1 MHGTCSAKTLPAA
14 FRTHVL
20 NTRVRDQ
27 TSALSPVRVLGSV
40 SFMYLRHNDVYIL
53 FVTKRNAN
61 AMLAFSF
68 MSQVCCSDTSVL
80 LPIYTAVDCSP
91 LTESQHVQVV
101 TLFRAY
107 FGGDFSENSI
117 KNNFV
122 LIYELMDEI
131 LDYGIPQVL
140 PVQH

>member
-1 MHGTCSAKTLPAA
+1 MTPARLQTPGTRSAKTLPAA

-53 FVTKRNAN
+53 IVTKRNAN

-68 MSQVCCSDTSVL
+68 MSQVCVVRFGWFACAEEFQTS
-80 LPIYTAVDCSP
+80 
-91 LTESQHVQVV
+91 LT
-101 TLFRAY
+101 
-107 FGGDFSENSI
+107 G
-117 KNNFV
+117 
-122 LIYELMDEI
+122 
-131 LDYGIPQVL
+131 
-140 PVQH
+140 

>member
-1 MHGTCSAKTLPAA
+1 MRSAKTLPAA

-68 MSQVCCSDTSVL
+68 MSQVCCSYMETCASMTMGPL
-80 LPIYTAVDCSP
+80 L
-91 LTESQHVQVV
+91 ES
-101 TLFRAY
+101 R
-107 FGGDFSENSI
+107 
-117 KNNFV
+117 
-122 LIYELMDEI
+122 ELE
-131 LDYGIPQVL
+131 
-140 PVQH
+140 PVRRS